1 MCALKL
7 PPPLPTLISPPLPF
21 FADVAYSEPVELTPS
36 SPYAYTSL
44 SPPPPPLPFFVGVAY
59 SETVELTPSS
69 PYAYTPSTLHPLPIF
84 AGVVYSGA
92 IGQPSPQFRFPVSI
106 CLPSPSILSLASVL
120 LLCSLH
126 PGLLPLPNPAP
137 PLPVPILQN
146 QCLLSHPPSLHISS
160 IYGLLHPPPPPL
172 PFT

>member
-1 MCALKL
+1 MDSGPDVL
-7 PPPLPTLISPPLPF
+7 
-21 FADVAYSEPVELTPS
+21 ADSSSPVELTPS

-44 SPPPPPLPFFVGVAY
+44 SPPPLPFFAGVAY

-106 CLPSPSILSLASVL
+106 CLPSPSILSLASVF

-126 PGLLPLPNPAP
+126 PGLLPLPNR
-137 PLPVPILQN
+137 LPHSQFRYFKISAS
-146 QCLLSHPPSLHISS
+146 SHI
-160 IYGLLHPPPPPL
+160 LHPFTFLQYMDSYIPP
-172 PFT
+172 